1 MPGRR
6 WRFTLP
12 PDSFQYPD
20 RRLRQNMQM
29 RIIEAEATRHHL
41 QFVPL
46 IAAIERMFVQGC
58 EVPQRHR
65 HDVAGAASPG
75 GTVLLMP
82 AWRPGAFLGIKT
94 VSIFAGNRERGLPG
108 LHSAYL
114 LMDAATGVPLAMID
128 GNEITSR
135 RTAAASALAAR
146 YLARPDAGRLLVVG
160 AGRVARLLPEAYGAV
175 RPIREVQVWARRE
188 EAAQA
193 LVTGLRAVGWAATV
207 APDLQAAV
215 GQADI
220 VSCAT
225 LSEAPLVHGA
235 WLKSGTHLDLI
246 GGFAPAMRETDD
258 ACVALSRVFIDTE
271 EALLKAGDLLAPIAS
286 GVFCSADV
294 CATLAQL
301 CRGEHPG
308 RTHDADITLFKSVG
322 TALEDLAAA
331 TLVYQADGGREAQTA
346 G

>member
-1 MPGRR
+1 
-6 WRFTLP
+6 
-12 PDSFQYPD
+12 
-20 RRLRQNMQM
+20 M
-29 RIIEAEATRHHL
+29 RIIEAESTRRHL
-41 QFVPL
+41 QFAPL
-46 IAAIERMFVQGC
+46 IAAIAQMFVQGC
-58 EVPQRHR
+58 EVPPRHQ
-65 HDVAGAASPG
+65 HDIDGAGIPG

-82 AWRPGAFLGIKT
+82 AWRPGSYLGIKT

-114 LMDAATGVPLAMID
+114 LIDAGTGVPLAMID

-146 YLARPDAGRLLVVG
+146 YLARADAGRLLVVG
-160 AGRVARLLPEAYGAV
+160 AGRVAQLLPEAYTAV
-175 RPIREVQVWARRE
+175 RPIREIQVWARRG

-193 LVTGLRAVGWAATV
+193 LVTGLRAAGWAATV

-235 WLKSGTHLDLI
+235 WLNPGTHLDLI

-258 ACVALSRVFIDTE
+258 ACFANSLVFIDTE
-271 EALLKAGDLLAPIAS
+271 ETLLKAGDLLAPIAS
-286 GVFCSADV
+286 GVFCAADV
-294 CATLAQL
+294 RATLAQL

-308 RTHDADITLFKSVG
+308 RTAGAEITVFKSVG

-331 TLVYQADGGREAQTA
+331 TLVYEADGDGQPRVA